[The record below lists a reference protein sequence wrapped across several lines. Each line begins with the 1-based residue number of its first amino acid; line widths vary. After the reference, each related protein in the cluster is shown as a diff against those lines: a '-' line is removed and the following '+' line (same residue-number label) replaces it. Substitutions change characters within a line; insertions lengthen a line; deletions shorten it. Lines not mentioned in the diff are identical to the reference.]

1 MTESLRI
8 DRLSKKFGGLRVLN
22 DLSLTVEAG
31 EYVAVIG
38 PNGAGK
44 TTLLNVIT
52 GELPANTGRL
62 YLFGKDIT
70 DMPTHQRIQAGLG
83 RSFQITRLFYDLTVL
98 DNLSLALQA
107 SHPSRYQMFRE
118 AARYR
123 EVITEAERLLKTIDL
138 WHKKDELV
146 ASISYGEQRKMEI
159 TLALAS
165 NPKVLLMD
173 EPTAGLASVEIHDFT
188 NMIKALAADTTLIF
202 SAHDMN
208 VVFTLAKRVI
218 VLYFGEIVAQGTPE
232 QIQKNQKVREIYL
245 GIKKDAPYAG
255 VS

>member
-1 MTESLRI
+1 MESLRI
-8 DRLSKKFGGLRVLN
+8 DRLSKNFGGLRVLN

-52 GELPANTGRL
+52 GELSANTGRL

-70 DMPTHQRIQAGLG
+70 AMPTHQRIQAGLG

-98 DNLSLALQA
+98 DNISLALQA
-107 SHPSRYQMFRE
+107 SRPSRYQMFHE
-118 AARYR
+118 TARYS

-138 WHKKDELV
+138 WHKRDELA

-159 TLALAS
+159 ILALS
-165 NPKVLLMD
+165 SKPKVLLMD
-173 EPTAGLASVEIHDFT
+173 EPTVGLASAEIHDFI
-188 NMIKALAADTTLIF
+188 NMIRALATDTTLIF

-208 VVFTLAKRVI
+208 VVFSLAKRVV
-218 VLYFGEIVAQGTPE
+218 VLYFGEIVAEGTPE
-232 QIQKNQKVREIYL
+232 QIQGNQRVREIYL
-245 GIKKDAPYAG
+245 GIKKDAPYAR